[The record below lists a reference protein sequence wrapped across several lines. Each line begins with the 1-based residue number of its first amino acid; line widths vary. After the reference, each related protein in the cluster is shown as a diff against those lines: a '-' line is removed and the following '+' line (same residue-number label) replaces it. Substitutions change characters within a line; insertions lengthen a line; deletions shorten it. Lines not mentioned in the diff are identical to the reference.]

1 MSKCIQCGSYAINPH
16 LHGRDG
22 TDLDLCDV
30 CYWRKRAIKTADV
43 LREVREKI
51 ARSCY
56 KSCFGDDYDGGL
68 DAGLAEG
75 IKVIDDKIKELE
87 P

>member
-30 CYWRKRAIKTADV
+30 CYWRKRAMITAAVLKEVRKEIKHNAVIVEDPPAFRRGHSLGIKTAV
-43 LREVREKI
+43 AI
-51 ARSCY
+51 I
-56 KSCFGDDYDGGL
+56 
-68 DAGLAEG
+68 DA
-75 IKVIDDKIKELE
+75 KIKELE
-87 P
+87 G